1 MDKVELFNQIFQLCI
16 IPLLGILTT
25 FAVQFFRTKIA
36 EMKAKEENEKVL
48 KYLDILNKT
57 IEECVIAT
65 NQTYVEAMK
74 DKDAFDIEAQRS
86 AFIMTSEAI
95 YSIMSE
101 EAMNVLQLAFDDIDE
116 LIRQKIEAEVNKN
129 K

>member
-16 IPLLGILTT
+16 VPLLGILTT

-74 DKDAFDIEAQRS
+74 NQNIFDLDAQRA
-86 AFIMTSEAI
+86 AFLMTSQNV

-101 EAMNVLQLAFDDIDE
+101 EAMRTLSLAFDDLDE

>member
-16 IPLLGILTT
+16 VPLLGVLTT

-36 EMKAKEENEKVL
+36 EMKVKEENEKIL
-48 KYLDILNKT
+48 KYLDILDQVV
-57 IEECVIAT
+57 EECVIAT

-101 EAMNVLQLAFDDIDE
+101 EAMNVLQLAFDDLDE

>member
-16 IPLLGILTT
+16 VPLLGILTT

-74 DKDAFDIEAQRS
+74 NQNIFDLDAQRA
-86 AFIMTSEAI
+86 AFLMTS
-95 YSIMSE
+95 
-101 EAMNVLQLAFDDIDE
+101 
-116 LIRQKIEAEVNKN
+116 
-129 K
+129 

>member
-1 MDKVELFNQIFQLCI
+1 MNKVELFNQIFQLCI
-16 IPLLGILTT
+16 VPLLGILTT
-25 FAVQFFRTKIA
+25 FAVQFFRTKIEA
-36 EMKAKEENEKVL
+36 MKAQAENEKVI

-65 NQTYVEAMK
+65 NQTYVDALK
-74 DKDAFDIEAQRS
+74 DQDAFDLDAQRA
-86 AFIMTSEAI
+86 AFLLTSQAI
-95 YSIMSE
+95 YSIMSD
-101 EAMNVLQLAFDDIDE
+101 EAMDVLKEAFDDLDE

>member
-16 IPLLGILTT
+16 VPLLGVLTT

-74 DKDAFDIEAQRS
+74 NQNIFDLDAQRA
-86 AFIMTSEAI
+86 AFLMTSQNV

-101 EAMNVLQLAFDDIDE
+101 EAMRTLSLAFDDLDE